1 MTQGE
6 GRWKLSA
13 MFWIKCDTDTL
24 TFYTLLSYVISF
36 MLKNHLLNPFAPKSD
51 QHLISH
57 YTITPESHFKVMRI
71 KEIITN

>member
-1 MTQGE
+1 MSQGE
-6 GRWKLSA
+6 GKWKLSA
-13 MFWIKCDTDTL
+13 MFWVKCDTETL

-36 MLKNHLLNPFAPKSD
+36 MLKTIFNPLAPNSD

>member
-36 MLKNHLLNPFAPKSD
+36 ISFINPLAPKSD
-51 QHLISH
+51 QHPISR
-57 YTITPESHFKVMRI
+57 YTITPKSHFKVMRI